1 MSSAVLDR
9 PVFAP
14 AAEQPALR
22 ELELALEQRGAV
34 PPVLL
39 GADRQPRELP
49 DTLIPLLARVVR
61 ELVRGN
67 AVTIVPVHAELTT
80 FEAAELL
87 NVSRPYLVR
96 LLDQGKIPYRKVGTH
111 RRILAADL
119 LKFKEGYRAKQ
130 RRALAEMAREAQ
142 EMGLYDA
149 EPSEPE
155 PDA

>member
-1 MSSAVLDR
+1 MGWCHLSCS
-9 PVFAP
+9 
-14 AAEQPALR
+14 
-22 ELELALEQRGAV
+22 G
-34 PPVLL
+34 
-39 GADRQPRELP
+39 DRQPRELP

-111 RRILAADL
+111 RRVPRGRFA
-119 LKFKEGYRAKQ
+119 EVQ
-130 RRALAEMAREAQ
+130 RWLPGQAGRALATMAREAQ
-142 EMGLYDA
+142 DMGLYDA
-149 EPSEPE
+149 EPPE
-155 PDA
+155 LDRDA

>member
-1 MSSAVLDR
+1 L
-9 PVFAP
+9 P
-14 AAEQPALR
+14 A
-22 ELELALEQRGAV
+22 
-34 PPVLL
+34 
-39 GADRQPRELP
+39 
-49 DTLIPLLARVVR
+49 TLIPLLARVVR

-67 AVTIVPVHAELTT
+67 AITIVPVHAELTT

-130 RRALAEMAREAQ
+130 RWALAAMAREAQ
-142 EMGLYDA
+142 EMGLYNA
-149 EPSEPE
+149 
-155 PDA
+155 AGH